1 MWEQEDNIPATPC
14 WLLFQL
20 FFSPASCLISV
31 FFSPMPLSHSSPTLP
46 LLLHISPSAFF
57 LSSSISSPAIPP
69 FSWSLL
75 PLPCPLFSPFLLS
88 SALLPLK
95 LEEEEAVA
103 DRPSPLRSD
112 SSTLC
117 VTGRLGC
124 PEHYLNTHT
133 APDTQTYTHIH
144 SDSLCQS
151 SPALSAQAL
160 LKLFFFS
167 SLSLLEISP
176 ERWRNKDKRSQG
188 KGRRGRSQGKEKE
201 NTTGSLLT
209 CVPVQSFFCRK
220 CFLL

>member
-88 SALLPLK
+88 SAPLPLK

-160 LKLFFFS
+160 LKLFFSLLSLFWRS
-167 SLSLLEISP
+167 VRANDTQLSLLNAGEI
-176 ERWRNKDKRSQG
+176 RTRG
-188 KGRRGRSQGKEKE
+188 ARGREGEDDHRGKKKK
-201 NTTGSLLT
+201 TRPAAS
-209 CVPVQSFFCRK
+209 
-220 CFLL
+220 